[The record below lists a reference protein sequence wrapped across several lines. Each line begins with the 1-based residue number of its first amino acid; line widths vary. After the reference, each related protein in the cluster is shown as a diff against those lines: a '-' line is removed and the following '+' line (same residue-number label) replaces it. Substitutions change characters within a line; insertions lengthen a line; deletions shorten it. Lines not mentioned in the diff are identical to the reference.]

1 MQDDDTVHESDPVH
15 EQDNAEQDAA
25 YDNQPAKPWAEP
37 WPANESPSAP
47 VEFPPVPLVSD
58 DHKPL
63 LEYFHQVL
71 HALGLRPLDA

>member
-1 MQDDDTVHESDPVH
+1 MQDDDTVRESDTVH
-15 EQDNAEQDAA
+15 GQDNAAQDAT
-25 YDNQPAKPWAEP
+25 YDNQSAKPWAEP